1 MSLVT
6 TSSPGLFIFFFALA
20 IGIVIWGILSS
31 RKRTQELTQLA
42 PQLGFTFM
50 GNAWSGPA
58 LDPLHKTCLMQ
69 RTRGRFSNVMVGV
82 AGNLEAIVFDYSY
95 RSGKNSVSQTL
106 ACYSQKAPLPPFVLK
121 PEGLFDRIG
130 DAFVHNDIDFESH
143 PVFSN
148 RYTLKSPDET
158 GTRRLFTPSLLT
170 YMEQIPADKKWIIET
185 NAANLFVYRHGWTVS
200 VANLPTFL
208 QETSTIART
217 IFASDG
223 MKNLIG

>member
-1 MSLVT
+1 MSLAA
-6 TSSPGLFIFFFALA
+6 TSPPGFFIIFFALA
-20 IGIVIWGILSS
+20 IGIIIWSILNA

-50 GNAWSGPA
+50 GNAWSGPGF
-58 LDPLHKTCLMQ
+58 DSLHKTCLLQ

-82 AGNLEAIVFDYSY
+82 TGNLEAIVFDYTHQA
-95 RSGKNSVSQTL
+95 GKNSITQTL
-106 ACYSQKAPLPPFVLK
+106 ACYTQKVPLPPFVLK

-130 DAFVHNDIDFESH
+130 DAFVHNDIDFDSH

-158 GTRRLFTPSLLT
+158 GTRLLFTPSLLT

-185 NAANLFVYRHGWTVS
+185 NAANLFVYRPGWTVS
-200 VANLPTFL
+200 AADLPNFL
-208 QETSTIART
+208 EETSTIART

-223 MKNLIG
+223 MKNLTA